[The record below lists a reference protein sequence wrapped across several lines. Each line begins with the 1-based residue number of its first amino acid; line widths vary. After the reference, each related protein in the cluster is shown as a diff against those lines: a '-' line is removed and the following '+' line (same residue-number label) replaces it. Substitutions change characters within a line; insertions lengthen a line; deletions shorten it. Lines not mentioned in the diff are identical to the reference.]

1 MTETTDS
8 IQNAMR
14 ETAASLLTEQQVNMV
29 IGYGADTEG
38 NVSPAFI
45 KEAGQAGQLV
55 WNNTCFNN
63 LAVYLTR
70 DHVKKY
76 FPVGIVIK
84 GCDLRAVNML
94 LKENIFTRDEVVLI
108 GLPCSGAGDPVLE
121 KCKFCTVQ
129 LPDDVDHLMPGT
141 PGKIEATEEAFAE
154 VDRMEALPPEERWA
168 FWKGHFER
176 CIRCYACRQVCPMC
190 YCKRCIVE
198 KNQPQ
203 WVETS
208 PHLRGNTAWNVIR
221 AFHLTGRCVGCGECE
236 RVCPAGIPLNRI
248 NDKMV
253 KVVLDEFNYQAGMD
267 NTTPSP
273 FTTFDLGVDTD
284 EGIL

>member
-1 MTETTDS
+1 MTDTTDS
-8 IQNAMR
+8 IQNAIR
-14 ETAASLLTEQQVNMV
+14 ETAAGLLTDQQVNMV
-29 IGYGADTEG
+29 IGYGADAAG
-38 NVSPAFI
+38 VVAPVFI
-45 KEAGQAGQLV
+45 KNTQEADQLV

-63 LAVYLTR
+63 LAVYLTKE
-70 DHVKKY
+70 HVKKY
-76 FPVGIVIK
+76 FPVGIVVK

-94 LKENIFTRDEVVLI
+94 LKENIFKREDVVLI
-108 GLPCSGAGDPVLE
+108 GVPCSGVGNPCPN
-121 KCKFCTVQ
+121 KCGFCTVQ
-129 LPDDVDHLMPGT
+129 TPEDVDHLMPGT
-141 PGKIEATEEAFAE
+141 PDKIEATEAEFAE
-154 VDRMEALPPEERWA
+154 VARMEALPPEERWE

-190 YCKRCIVE
+190 YCKRCITD

-203 WVETS
+203 WIETS

-221 AFHLTGRCVGCGECE
+221 AFHLTGRCVSCGECE
-236 RVCPAGIPLNRI
+236 RVCPVGIPLSRI

-267 NTTPSP
+267 STTPGP